1 VTAAIRW
8 WRVTSGYGLV
18 VTVRP
23 STQRSRDD
31 DALLFIEAAHGQL
44 AAFATTSYAADGRG
58 VIHVVI
64 QALVPGTLAVIDT
77 AMIYLTLHH
86 LHQLVASQS
95 ASGRAGRDALIAVA
109 ERYDPHHEAL
119 VSVAIGRR
127 RPVTIVM
134 ELDHPVVPIQVS
146 GVH

>member
-1 VTAAIRW
+1 MNGTPVTATLEDNE
-8 WRVTSGYGLV
+8 TSRAFV
-18 VTVRP
+18 
-23 STQRSRDD
+23 
-31 DALLFIEAAHGQL
+31 ALLPLTLTLEDYNG
-44 AAFATTSYAADGRG
+44 TEK
-58 VIHVVI
+58 IHVVI

-95 ASGRAGRDALIAVA
+95 ASGGAGCDALIAVA

-127 RPVTIVM
+127 HPVTIVM